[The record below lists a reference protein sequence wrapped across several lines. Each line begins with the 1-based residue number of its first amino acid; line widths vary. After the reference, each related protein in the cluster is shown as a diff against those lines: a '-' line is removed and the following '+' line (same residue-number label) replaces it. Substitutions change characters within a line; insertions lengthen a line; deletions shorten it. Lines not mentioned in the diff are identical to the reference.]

1 MAYQLRALVALQ
13 RIQIWF
19 LAKHPHTKNKSKQT
33 NKRPASYD
41 FNQEFRREISGL
53 TGRQHHGDW
62 KAFLGRG
69 TASLVGMQ

>member
-1 MAYQLRALVALQ
+1 MA
-13 RIQIWF
+13 F
-19 LAKHPHTKNKSKQT
+19 LGTEYAHDTHTYMQAKHPHTKNKSKQT

-69 TASLVGMQ
+69 TASLVGMH